1 MSGTEGLPAKSGR
14 SDIIRRPKTKTLSY
28 DFAMNKAL
36 ISLNEAIQILDTQ
49 ALEVLVLEVVSDYY
63 AAPAS
68 RKHRLAHSTPNF
80 AQIKTE
86 QLEVDSLWT
95 LKPEQDLQ
103 QVLAAAGL
111 TPATRKHILLLDN
124 IQCTCGNLAS
134 RFDASARLFSILYYF
149 GFSKVSIIFDA
160 DTQSGFPEL
169 FAAQHPEAMH
179 PLLMGEPSAQESWI
193 PKHKNHI
200 VNYTTLTRIMSGK
213 PGSYRLLDARSAD
226 EFAGITTGYDYIPLA
241 GKIPTA
247 ENIING
253 EYQVSSAESLNA
265 MLTRLQSALEVK
277 NIKKAD
283 RIIWYCG
290 TAWRASRMCVLTQA
304 LGYTNVAIY
313 DGGWNEWQQ
322 LHPGDGIPEFIPETE
337 LRLAAT
343 IY

>member
-1 MSGTEGLPAKSGR
+1 
-14 SDIIRRPKTKTLSY
+14 
-28 DFAMNKAL
+28 MNKTMNKLL

-49 ALEVLVLEVVSDYY
+49 ASEVLVIEVVSDYY

-68 RKHRLAHSTPNF
+68 REHRLAHSIPNF

-95 LKPEQDLQ
+95 LKPDQDLQ
-103 QVLAAAGL
+103 QVLFTAGL
-111 TPATRKHILLLDN
+111 TPDTQKHILLFDN

-149 GFSKVSIIFDA
+149 GFSNVSIIFDV
-160 DTQSGFPEL
+160 DTQSGFPKL
-169 FAAQHPEAMH
+169 FAVQYPEAMH
-179 PLLMGEPSAQESWI
+179 PLLMGEPSAPESWI

-200 VNYTTLTRIMSGK
+200 VNYTTLARIISGK
-213 PGSYRLLDARSAD
+213 PESYRLLDARSTD

-253 EYQVSSAESLNA
+253 EYQVSHSGSLDA
-265 MLTRLQSALEVK
+265 MLARLQATLAAK
-277 NIKKAD
+277 NISKED

-322 LHPGDGIPEFIPETE
+322 LHPEDGIPGFIPETE
-337 LRLAAT
+337 LRLPAT